1 MKCNIINKNRP
12 FFEDFDFC
20 IIQFY
25 EILNKIN
32 LLLGF
37 QNHKENLI
45 LVMNMIIFIYI
56 SSNIELYILNSFCT
70 KMFKRKKEMKKN

>member
-1 MKCNIINKNRP
+1 MKCNIINKNRQ

-32 LLLGF
+32 LLFGF

-45 LVMNMIIFIYI
+45 LAMNMIFIYI
-56 SSNIELYILNSFCT
+56 FHSISIFIF
-70 KMFKRKKEMKKN
+70 

>member
-32 LLLGF
+32 LLFGF

-70 KMFKRKKEMKKN
+70 KMFKRKKAMKKN

>member
-32 LLLGF
+32 LLFGF

-45 LVMNMIIFIYI
+45 LAMNMIFIYI
-56 SSNIELYILNSFCT
+56 FHSISIFIF
-70 KMFKRKKEMKKN
+70 